1 MVKCGVLF
9 EVRSEFLYIIW
20 TSFGFKGLTC
30 MTTELQYMQF
40 REEIFC
46 LYHGDC
52 AKNTFIRASE
62 LHIAEDYKHVYN
74 FCINRLCCIQQ

>member
-40 REEIFC
+40 REEIF
-46 LYHGDC
+46 L
-52 AKNTFIRASE
+52 FISW
-62 LHIAEDYKHVYN
+62 
-74 FCINRLCCIQQ
+74 RLREEHL